1 MKRILTSLI
10 PILLLTGC
18 GAKIDVWQA
27 AINGNEALVK
37 KYIESGGNIN
47 AQNESGA
54 TPLHIAAN
62 SGNLAIAKLLI
73 AQGADLTLLYKKSQ
87 TPLHL
92 AAGGGQIRIIK

>member
-1 MKRILTSLI
+1 MRRVLKSLI

-18 GAKIDVWQA
+18 GSDIDVWQA
-27 AINGNEALVK
+27 AINGNEASVK

-47 AQNESGA
+47 AQNEFGA

-73 AQGADLTLLYKKSQ
+73 AQEADLNLLYEESQ

-92 AAGGGQIRIIK
+92 AAGGGHGHCV